1 MNLLPRVGYV
11 LKRYPRY
18 SETFVV
24 NEILA
29 LEQTGLAISI
39 FSLRTPEDGHFQDAI
54 SRVRAPVAY
63 HVASGLR
70 GDDFWRA
77 VGDAGV
83 WIDDIEDRLRV
94 ARGMDVRHVYQA
106 LRIASDVR
114 RLGITHLHS
123 HFATEATDVARLAS
137 WFSSV
142 PYSFTAHAKDIFH
155 DSVDVATLVSK
166 MRSAAAIVTVSDYN
180 ARFLCSLPG
189 APTKRVVRIYNG
201 LPLEEFA
208 FREPADRPR
217 RIVAVGRLVEK
228 KGFSVLIEACAQLR
242 AAGAEYRCEI
252 IGSGDLED
260 SLRAQIGA
268 AGLEDS
274 IELVGPLPRR
284 AVIGR
289 VQNASV
295 LAAPCVTGA
304 DGNRDGLPT
313 VVLEAMA
320 LGTPCV
326 ATNVT
331 GLPEIVRDGHTGL
344 LVPEGRAQPLA
355 TALECLLD
363 DVPLRVRL
371 AQAAR
376 RQIETRFD
384 IGRNVADLLPLFGAD
399 ADEPSLAAGVSA

>member
-77 VGDAGV
+77 VGDAGA
-83 WIDDIEDRLRV
+83 WIDDIEDRLRA

-106 LRIASDVR
+106 LRIACDVR

-123 HFATEATDVARLAS
+123 HFATEATDVARLAA
-137 WFSSV
+137 WFSSI

-155 DSVDVATLVSK
+155 DSVDIAKLVSK

-180 ARFLCSLPG
+180 ARFLSSLPG

-201 LPLEEFA
+201 LPLDEFA

-217 RIVAVGRLVEK
+217 RIVSVGRLVEK
-228 KGFSVLIEACAQLR
+228 KGFSVLVEACAQLR
-242 AAGAEYRCEI
+242 AAGVDHRCEI
-252 IGSGDLED
+252 IGGGELED
-260 SLRAQIGA
+260 ALRAQIRAG
-268 AGLEDS
+268 GLEDS

-284 AVIGR
+284 AVIER

-344 LVPEGRAQPLA
+344 LVPEGHAAPLA

-363 DVPLRVRL
+363 DVPLRLRL

-376 RQIETRFD
+376 RQVETSFD
-384 IGRNVADLLPLFGAD
+384 IGRNVAGLRPLFGAD
-399 ADEPSLAAGVSA
+399 GDEPSRAAGASA